1 MTTRYVVDDVT
12 IGERESGEIYVIDR
26 GTASTPGTAA
36 IDVNGILTIADDS
49 NSKVYR
55 LAVINGVLQ
64 PVEV

>member
-1 MTTRYVVDDVT
+1 MSRFIVDDTT

-36 IDVNGILTIADDS
+36 ISDTGILTIADDS
-49 NSKVYR
+49 NGLVYR
-55 LAVINGVLQ
+55 IAVIDGLLQ

>member
-1 MTTRYVVDDVT
+1 MTRFVVDDTT

-36 IDVNGILTIADDS
+36 ISDAGVLTIADNS
-49 NSKVYR
+49 NGNVYR